1 MANNMEEK
9 ELSEETRT
17 AILENLK
24 YAALAYKTAI
34 LYPQKEDLGVLH
46 IEGTQISVL
55 VGRSSIMKDVLDK
68 CEIKTYPIDGSGCG
82 SETVG

>member
-9 ELSEETRT
+9 ELSEETRA

-34 LYPQKEDLGVLH
+34 LFPEKEDLGVLH
-46 IEGTQISVL
+46 IEGTQVSVL
-55 VGRSSIMKDVLDK
+55 VGKTSIMMGVIDK
-68 CEIKTYPIDGSGCG
+68 CEIKSYPSGSGCG
-82 SETVG
+82 SETIG